1 MAGRLT
7 VQERAQI
14 AARSEVWRS
23 IIEVQRW
30 WRNIKGRH
38 AQINPR
44 TIKNCHAKLMTT
56 GSVSDTQRSGRPSKF
71 KDPEVVQVVQEMF
84 SGRPQKSIRQAAR
97 ESGLSFRCVRNVL
110 KNELK
115 WRTWKPHYCQAL
127 SAEDCDIR
135 MEFGE
140 MMLAGLRDWPDL
152 LKNILWSDEA
162 IFHIGG
168 FVNRHNC
175 HYWAEEDPRVTSEK
189 NQNE

>member
-14 AARSEVWRS
+14 AACYEVWRS
-23 IIEVQRW
+23 IIAVQRW
-30 WRNIKGRH
+30 WRNIKERH

-84 SGRPQKSIRQAAR
+84 SGSPQKSIRKAAR
-97 ESGLSFRCVRNVL
+97 ESGLSFRCVCNVL
-110 KNELK
+110 K
-115 WRTWKPHYCQAL
+115 RRAWKPHYCQAL

-140 MMLAGLRDWPDL
+140 MMLAWLRDWPDL

-162 IFHIGG
+162 VFHIGG

-175 HYWAEEDPRVTSEK
+175 HYWAEDPRVTSEK